1 MTATFAREYRTWLM
15 QWKQAAKARP
25 SLFHFSEYSYAGKC
39 LLQACINKQSA
50 CLIKRTMMRYFH
62 VSLFRVSG
70 MKMRDLWDKKVKDEF
85 CERFIYIK
93 EFG

>member
-25 SLFHFSEYSYAGKC
+25 SLFHFSEYSYAGKMSFTG
-39 LLQACINKQSA
+39 LHKQAKRMLDKAYDDEIFPCI
-50 CLIKRTMMRYFH
+50 
-62 VSLFRVSG
+62 LFRDSG